1 MFFFC
6 MNNLRCFAKCCIPV
20 WGFPGGSAIKN
31 LPAMKELQ
39 QTWVWPLGRR
49 RSPGGGHGSPLQYSC
64 LEIPTDRGAWR
75 ATVHGVTKSQTQL
88 NRLSMHKP
96 VGWSVGWGPG
106 NGSFSLI
113 IFALYRNIFSDM
125 TCFESNLNDWCD
137 FKWISCIEG
146 QCQVLGIYDWPVF
159 WYHRGPLSC
168 GVYLHFG
175 YSLLFNT
182 FVRRLKV
189 TLLFW
194 VLDTWSP

>member
-1 MFFFC
+1 
-6 MNNLRCFAKCCIPV
+6 MNNLRYFAKCCIPV

-31 LPAMKELQ
+31 LPSMKELQ
-39 QTWVWPLGRR
+39 QTWVWSLGRGDPLEEDMAAPSSILAWR
-49 RSPGGGHGSPLQYSC
+49 FPRTEEPGGLQY
-64 LEIPTDRGAWR
+64 T
-75 ATVHGVTKSQTQL
+75 GVTKSQTQL

-96 VGWSVGWGPG
+96 VGWLAGWGPG

-125 TCFESNLNDWCD
+125 TCSESNLNDWCD

-146 QCQVLGIYDWPVF
+146 QCQVLGTYDWPVF

-175 YSLLFNT
+175 
-182 FVRRLKV
+182 
-189 TLLFW
+189 
-194 VLDTWSP
+194 